1 MYKAF
6 YGFNREPFSIVPNPK
21 FLFMSET
28 HREALAQL
36 IYGVQSGKGFIVL
49 TGEVGVGK
57 TTILHAFL
65 ESLRKINAETAY
77 IFNPRLNLKEFMLLV
92 AEEFELPKPKNK
104 TEFILNLQKFL
115 LRNYKDKKVVVLIID
130 EAQQL
135 NPQLLEEI
143 RLLLN
148 LETGQKKL
156 LQVVLAGQP
165 ELWDTLALL
174 EFRQLRQRISLYHSI
189 SPLNFEDTERYI
201 KQRLKK
207 SGGSLNLFTPKAIK
221 RVFEITQGIPRLI
234 NVICNNALILG
245 YALEKKKIDKSIIE
259 QSAKDLKL
267 LDSKKPPFYQ
277 KSLFYLTLF
286 LILEIGIGA
295 WVYKSQLKEIPS
307 LLFKFFNFF

>member
-6 YGFNREPFSIVPNPK
+6 YGFNKDPFSIVPNPN

-36 IYGVQSGKGFIVL
+36 IYGVQSGKGFIVI

-57 TTILHAFL
+57 TTVLHAFL
-65 ESLRKINAETAY
+65 ESLRKIKAETAY

-104 TEFILNLQKFL
+104 TEFILSLQRFL
-115 LRNYKDKKVVVLIID
+115 LKNYKDKRPVVLIVD

-135 NPQLLEEI
+135 HPQLLEEI

-165 ELWDTLALL
+165 ELWDTLTLL

-189 SPLNFEDTERYI
+189 SPLNLRDTERYI

-207 SGGSLNLFTPKAIK
+207 SGGNLNLFTPQAIK
-221 RVFEITQGIPRLI
+221 RIFDITQGIPRLI
-234 NVICNNALILG
+234 NIVCNNALILG

-267 LDSKKPPFYQ
+267 LDSKKFPFY
-277 KSLFYLTLF
+277 KRKLFYLTL
-286 LILEIGIGA
+286 LLVLEIGTGA
-295 WVYKSQLKEIPS
+295 WIYKTQLSS
-307 LLFKFFNFF
+307 LLFEFFNFF